1 MAKKQ
6 KEKPMVTINDK
17 EYVYED
23 MTDEQ
28 KTIINHIN
36 DFLLKGIK
44 VNFTFL
50 NTVSK
55 KNMRKRLK
63 IRKQLNRY
71 DQFSDKFYDNVQK
84 GFLKILN
91 KNPKKYMKIDSNK
104 SINHNENI
112 ILDKVKR
119 LIKI

>member
-36 DFLLKGIK
+36 DLDRKIGTSQFNLDQLMFGKSAFI
-44 VNFTFL
+44 NAL
-50 NTVSK
+50 NESLEEVAA
-55 KNMRKRLK
+55 
-63 IRKQLNRY
+63 
-71 DQFSDKFYDNVQK
+71 
-84 GFLKILN
+84 
-91 KNPKKYMKIDSNK
+91 
-104 SINHNENI
+104 
-112 ILDKVKR
+112 
-119 LIKI
+119 